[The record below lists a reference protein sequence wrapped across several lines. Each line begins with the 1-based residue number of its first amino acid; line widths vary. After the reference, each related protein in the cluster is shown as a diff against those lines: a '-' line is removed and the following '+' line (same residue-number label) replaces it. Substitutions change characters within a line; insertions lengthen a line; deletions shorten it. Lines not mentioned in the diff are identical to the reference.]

1 MHALLNDLSKNY
13 WLIIKK
19 VMNKKI
25 EMKKEKISH

>member
-19 VMNKKI
+19 VMNKKV
-25 EMKKEKISH
+25 EMKKKKK

>member
-25 EMKKEKISH
+25 EMKKKKK